1 MPSSVHALLASE
13 ELSVWVDDYA
23 EERPRRLSS
32 NRDDPSLVSDRR
44 VMRTASYHRRDT
56 VYSAVGPLP

>member
-1 MPSSVHALLASE
+1 MPCWQARSY
-13 ELSVWVDDYA
+13 LSGVDDYA